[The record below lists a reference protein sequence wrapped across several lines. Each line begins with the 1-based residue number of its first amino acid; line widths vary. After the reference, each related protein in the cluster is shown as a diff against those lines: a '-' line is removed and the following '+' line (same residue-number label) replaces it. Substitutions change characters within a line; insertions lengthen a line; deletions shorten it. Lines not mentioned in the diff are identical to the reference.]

1 MGQSSDSTAKAG
13 DPGMLKNTGADLAD
27 WNSPWP
33 QPWTPA
39 GSSSEPGTFT
49 ARDRLMLKQVYEM
62 LKRLESVIFRDKEV
76 SDLGDEIDTSGF
88 ITVDMT

>member
-27 WNSPWP
+27 WGH
-33 QPWTPA
+33 PWTPGIA
-39 GSSSEPGTFT
+39 PSKTADFT
-49 ARDRLMLKQVYEM
+49 TRDRLMLREVYEM